1 MDSFDLAEDRLDPI
15 GSLKVGRIVVE
26 ILWRRGVGGFGA
38 WTTSCVADS
47 AKRESLG
54 LEGAG
59 DLLRDRNGGTVV
71 VVSRDGLTD
80 EGLVGCVQLWRFVEE
95 GGDFLLEPHG
105 DVATNELGTVGGEEL
120 GADLDGEGIAL
131 DLDEDAVVQFVE
143 LGVQF
148 EVLWCPM
155 GVDLSVGGDEQ
166 GMAVCDEV
174 AALSPGAGFG
184 EEVKPDRQMVRR
196 AVVVEREG
204 VLPFCPEVAGVVLE
218 PARPARLGLRHGLA
232 G

>member
-1 MDSFDLAEDRLDPI
+1 M
-15 GSLKVGRIVVE
+15 GRIVVE
-26 ILWRRGVGGFGA
+26 ILWRRGSGV
-38 WTTSCVADS
+38 WCRDDLLCADS

-59 DLLRDRNGGTVV
+59 DLLRNCNGGTVV

-80 EGLVGCVQLWRFVEE
+80 EGLVGCVQLLRLVEE

-120 GADLDGEGIAL
+120 GADLDGQGIAL

-143 LGVQF
+143 IGVQF
-148 EVLWCPM
+148 KVLWCPM
-155 GVDLSVGGDEQ
+155 GVDLSVGGYEQ
-166 GMAVCDEV
+166 GVAVCDEV
-174 AALSPGAGFG
+174 AALAPGPGFG
-184 EEVKPDRQMVRR
+184 EEVNRIGRWC
-196 AVVVEREG
+196 VVPLWLNGRVSSPLCGGRCG
-204 VLPFCPEVAGVVLE
+204 CPGAG
-218 PARPARLGLRHGLA
+218 AQARLGLRHGLA